1 MPLLLA
7 VVPLL
12 LAVTPLPAA
21 PVLPGE
27 LEVPVCSGL
36 LQLDAMPLPA
46 TTKIAIGTLRQ
57 DRLTMVSTIREATA
71 LKQGHALLQRAGHC
85 GSLGCRSCT
94 SSPRSLPCANQAR
107 ARTTR

>member
-7 VVPLL
+7 VVPPMPLLPALPPPMPLL

-21 PVLPGE
+21 PVLPVE

-36 LQLDAMPLPA
+36 LQLDDATQLPA

-57 DRLTMVSTIREATA
+57 DR
-71 LKQGHALLQRAGHC
+71 
-85 GSLGCRSCT
+85 
-94 SSPRSLPCANQAR
+94 
-107 ARTTR
+107 